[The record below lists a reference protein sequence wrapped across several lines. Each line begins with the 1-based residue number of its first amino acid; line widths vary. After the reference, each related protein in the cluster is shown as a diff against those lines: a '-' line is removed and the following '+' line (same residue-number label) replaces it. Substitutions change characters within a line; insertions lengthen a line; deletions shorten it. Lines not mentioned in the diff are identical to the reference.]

1 MWKLFRNQR
10 AEWLEQEISWMIQRH
25 ATEMLRLD
33 NQHEKEIERVQA
45 LHTTLEYEAMRE
57 RVELK
62 TAHATELNRVIE
74 ENQRLRDDMDRLRLL
89 VTPALQNVEL
99 PKERT
104 GPPPPSDVP
113 VGTPWQRFQQREVA
127 RQEEAWARKHAKPVA
142 APLEGDPNGI
152 SSERRVDAPLGG
164 ESKSSQ

>member
-1 MWKLFRNQR
+1 MWKLFRNR
-10 AEWLEQEISWMIQRH
+10 AAERIVELWKAEVSRNVDAMAALIR
-25 ATEMLRLD
+25 A
-33 NQHEKEIERVQA
+33 HENHVAAIEA
-45 LHTTLEYEAMRE
+45 LNLQLQYEAMRE

-62 TAHATELNRVIE
+62 TAHAAELNRVIE